1 MRSLQD
7 IGEKLKQ
14 QEMVS
19 TEDVAKLQSVL
30 NDTIKAVNSTNE
42 KTRKQATAELKNLN
56 LLIQQQGKG
65 LGKFQEQ
72 IASHLVKTIGD
83 VEARSNANDTS
94 KLASIAKTVSEQA
107 TGITR
112 TVLNEYSKRNPLVY
126 TGLKLFDSLKNSMN
140 KQSKTT
146 KPIQVKQAELLDLQ
160 LEIAEKQAEEQ
171 KKPELVERKRS
182 APVVSKLAE
191 LKDSNEEQTK
201 VLKDIY
207 STVTGKQLEEKKKP
221 SLASYIKSET
231 TAPVIDEKKSLTRKE
246 TTPPVIDEK
255 KSLTRKEM
263 ANANKELKKI
273 SKAQKMQSKFLE
285 KEAKA
290 SEAIVKIEKER
301 LQDEAKASLIAKTSI
316 GKQETAV
323 TPIPSTAEKEKD
335 IGVLGQVLMG
345 TFFGELL
352 EHMLTGGIVKGV
364 LGAGL
369 SLAKKGLAS
378 SLATAAKSSKF
389 LGSFGKLAG
398 KILLPL
404 TVGIAAWDGFKAFND
419 EKKISKVLN
428 KDPRNITLTDKL
440 LSAASGVVSSLIGG
454 TVDSITSIFGVDFD
468 VEGKMYSGILKSLNY
483 LSDSIVSVFDTKGV
497 SDNLG
502 RELSF
507 GEKAY
512 VQVMNAGTSLMGIV
526 LGIVDDIFDTGLKKG
541 FYEIRDGMIAKL
553 IEWKDKAKKFFAD
566 DEGKVSTP
574 ARRDAVMNW
583 SKPKAVSSVSDIK
596 NAQTNNN
603 VNMNSNSVA
612 VNQVKQ
618 STNINN
624 QVYQSK
630 TISPRNT
637 DHTVNVLS
645 YR

>member
-14 QEMVS
+14 QEMIS

-140 KQSKTT
+140 KQNKTT
-146 KPIQVKQAELLDLQ
+146 KPLQVKQAELLDLQ

-221 SLASYIKSET
+221 SLVSYIKSET
-231 TAPVIDEKKSLTRKE
+231 TA
-246 TTPPVIDEK
+246 PVIDEK

-316 GKQETAV
+316 GKQETVV

-378 SLATAAKSSKF
+378 SLATVAKSSKF

-497 SDNLG
+497 ADNIG
-502 RELSF
+502 RELTF
-507 GEKAY
+507 GEKVY
-512 VQVMNAGTSLMGIV
+512 VQVMNAGTSLIGIV
-526 LGIVDDIFDTGLKKG
+526 LGVVDDIFDTGLKKG
-541 FYEIRDGMIAKL
+541 FYEIRDSMLAKL
-553 IEWKDKAKKFFAD
+553 IEWKDRAKKFFAD

-574 ARRDAVMNW
+574 SRRDEVINW

-596 NAQTNNN
+596 NTQTSNN

-637 DHTVNVLS
+637 DPTVGVLS